1 MDKEA
6 IFIAENDRLDTDGV
20 HAGLLKLSE
29 LSAPLP
35 IVLKELYP
43 NRRIVFFT
51 TKKMLKD
58 FRNSIMK
65 FSFYDLNIIFCSDEK
80 FNISLEECWM
90 PFHSLEEIEFTA
102 NDYFFAFDN
111 ECKSSVIDYVKSK
124 RPTIHIEYLSKSC
137 FEFFSFYAINIRPLK
152 NLVARNPQVH
162 VIMTTNFTPPT
173 SSLTEWEQKL
183 RDEDLAREK
192 MVDILKTGAWP
203 YPDGLYSSKYTAEDI
218 IDMQTIPNR
227 TMNEDGVLVLED
239 KESKYVNVRNGLR
252 HTEYQ
257 PNNYERTIH
266 LFGGCSIF
274 GVGHADDETM
284 ASQLQLLLN
293 EKAPKE
299 KFLVQNRASFLWGRH
314 DMLWYVLNKVSFKPQ
329 DIIVIPSSPK
339 WASMFYKSVPNIHYA
354 DLSIRL
360 EEDGEIFNDAW
371 HPSESALRAYA
382 RNLFNFLEENNFL
395 EEKAETNELFARI
408 EQPKQWGIPSFANSA
423 VSQDTDLLS
432 KEYML
437 QLNEYLD
444 QIKKKRPKVGSI
456 VMNCNPFTLGHRYL
470 IECASR
476 QVDHLY
482 IFAVEED
489 RSFFPFK
496 DRIRLIEEGTRDLGN
511 VTVLPSGNFII
522 SSLTFT
528 DYFGKK
534 ELQDKTIDPS
544 LDVSL
549 FGKYIAPALGITV
562 RFAGEEPLDR
572 VTLQYNDSM
581 KKILPEY
588 GIEFVVI
595 PRKESGGQV
604 ISASR
609 VRKLLEEQSFK
620 EIKKI
625 VPKTTYKYLLENFK
639 K

>member
-1 MDKEA
+1 M
-6 IFIAENDRLDTDGV
+6 
-20 HAGLLKLSE
+20 
-29 LSAPLP
+29 
-35 IVLKELYP
+35 
-43 NRRIVFFT
+43 
-51 TKKMLKD
+51 
-58 FRNSIMK
+58 
-65 FSFYDLNIIFCSDEK
+65 
-80 FNISLEECWM
+80 
-90 PFHSLEEIEFTA
+90 
-102 NDYFFAFDN
+102 
-111 ECKSSVIDYVKSK
+111 
-124 RPTIHIEYLSKSC
+124 
-137 FEFFSFYAINIRPLK
+137 
-152 NLVARNPQVH
+152 
-162 VIMTTNFTPPT
+162 
-173 SSLTEWEQKL
+173 
-183 RDEDLAREK
+183 
-192 MVDILKTGAWP
+192 
-203 YPDGLYSSKYTAEDI
+203 
-218 IDMQTIPNR
+218 
-227 TMNEDGVLVLED
+227 
-239 KESKYVNVRNGLR
+239 
-252 HTEYQ
+252 
-257 PNNYERTIH
+257 
-266 LFGGCSIF
+266 F
-274 GVGHADDETM
+274 GVGHADDETV

-293 EKAPKE
+293 NKAPERK
-299 KFLVQNRASFLWGRH
+299 LIVHNRAAFLWGKQ
-314 DMLWYVLNKVSFKPQ
+314 DALWYMLNSSSFKPD
-329 DIIVIPSSPK
+329 DIVVITNSPK

-496 DRIRLIEEGTRDLGN
+496 DRIKLIEEGTRDLGN